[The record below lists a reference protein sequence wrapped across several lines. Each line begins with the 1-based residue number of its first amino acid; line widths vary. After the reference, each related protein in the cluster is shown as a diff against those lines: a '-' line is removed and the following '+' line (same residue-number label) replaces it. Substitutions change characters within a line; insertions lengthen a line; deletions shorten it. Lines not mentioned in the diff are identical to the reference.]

1 MKKLFLML
9 VAIMAATVA
18 GMAQNRTI
26 TGVVLDAT
34 NDEPLTGASV
44 LPVGSSNG
52 VATDLDGK
60 FTLSLPASVKEVTVS
75 YIGYTSVTL
84 PAQDNMTV
92 ALQPSSTLLD
102 QVVVTGYGTAK
113 KLGSFVGAA
122 AVVGSAQIENTP
134 SASFVDALQGAVP
147 GLGIFSNTGE
157 PASAPT
163 NINIRGYSSLNYSV
177 TPLFILDGAPITSA
191 VFTSLNPN
199 DIENITVLKDAAS
212 TAIYGSR
219 AGNGVIVITSKKG
232 KLGEQAKVTVR
243 ASVGWSAPVESGIE
257 MMNSQQYLKFR
268 DDMTEAFGSP
278 ALTGIQ
284 RDLITKYGIDTDWR
298 DELIKSNALTY
309 SMEAAVRGGSDK
321 SNYFIS
327 LGHFDQDGLIAKSG
341 LRRETLRTSINADV
355 KPWLRIGFSGN
366 LAFEKYETNSVAS
379 KAGNFYTNGPIFQ
392 AYYAL
397 PYESPYLY
405 SFDENG
411 NISFGEKANWLK
423 YSLGGQ
429 PNANFVA
436 DLNKGST
443 NQISINASLF
453 EELRPIKGLIL
464 RAQQAAYAYDRRATT
479 KWTATEDYDLPMGGS
494 TSFGQ
499 YTTRTAGESFGR
511 MYQFTYTNTAE
522 YNSTIA
528 DDHSFTVLLGQESI
542 INRTNSF
549 GVSTEGQPS
558 NDLMLITNGTTVTM
572 DKVSRAMSEYVVNS
586 YFLTADYNYGE
597 RYYFNGSVRRD
608 GCSKFA
614 PRHRWSTF
622 YALGL
627 MWNAKNET
635 FLSPYT
641 WLDALQVR
649 ANFGTAGNYSG
660 LSDFEWRGT
669 LGTGLTYNGQPTM
682 GLGSASNQDLTWET
696 IQQFSAGINY
706 SVFDRRLHG
715 TIDYYIKDTKD
726 LILDLPY
733 SFTTGWSGNATN
745 IGSLRNSGVDFEI
758 GSDIYRDKDWYVGV
772 KANFNY
778 NHAEVT
784 ELFNGQ
790 NEYRLDDYGLV
801 YVVGEN
807 PFQLNAVRYAGV
819 DRRDGKCMWYDK
831 NGNLTKVYNADDA
844 VNLGKAWRPS
854 WTGGFGFNVAWKGLA
869 LRADFTWAADKYIY
883 NWAYQ
888 QLASN
893 LSFTIANQSV
903 KMLDTWTPNNP
914 DGSMPA
920 ITEPIQGDTRYLENS
935 SYVRMKNLTVSYN
948 LPKNLLKKVDMSDVT
963 FRFTG
968 RNLLTFTSD
977 EFTGIDPEYTNNGVR
992 LQYPNTRQYEFGVEI
1007 SF

>member
-1 MKKLFLML
+1 MKKLFIFLM
-9 VAIMAATVA
+9 TVILTSVTA
-18 GMAQNRTI
+18 MAQNEVIKGT
-26 TGVVLDAT
+26 VVSASDG
-34 NDEPLTGASV
+34 EPLIGASV
-44 LPVGSSNG
+44 VAENG
-52 VATDLDGK
+52 QGEATNIDGEFSLRVAPGTILK
-60 FTLSLPASVKEVTVS
+60 VS
-75 YIGYTSVTL
+75 YLGYVLQSV
-84 PAQDNMTV
+84 PAADGMVIRLKPNEN
-92 ALQPSSTLLD
+92 SLD
-102 QVVVTGYGTAK
+102 EVVVTGYGTAK

-122 AVVGSAQIENTP
+122 SVVGSAQIENTP
-134 SASFVDALQGAVP
+134 AASFVDALQGAVP

-157 PASAPT
+157 PASAPA
-163 NINIRGYSSLNYSV
+163 NINIRGYSSLEFSV
-177 TPLFILDGAPITSA
+177 TPLFILDGSPVSSA

-199 DIENITVLKDAAS
+199 DIESITVLKDAAS

-232 KLGEQAKVTVR
+232 KLGESGKVTIR

-278 ALTGIQ
+278 KLDGIQ

-298 DELIKSNALTY
+298 DEMIKSNALTY
-309 SMEAAVRGGSDK
+309 SFEAAVRGGSEK
-321 SNYFIS
+321 SNYFLS
-327 LGHFDQDGLIAKSG
+327 LGHYDQDGLIAKSG
-341 LRRETLRTSINADV
+341 LRRETLRASFNADV
-355 KPWLRIGFSGN
+355 KPWLRVGFSGN
-366 LAFEKYETNSVAS
+366 LAYEKYETNSTAAQ
-379 KAGNFYTNGPIFQ
+379 AGRFYTNGPIFQ

-429 PNANFVA
+429 PNANFVSA
-436 DLNKGST
+436 LNTGST
-443 NQISINASLF
+443 NQVTINASIF
-453 EELRPIKGLIL
+453 EEIRPIRGLVL
-464 RAQQAAYAYDRRATT
+464 RAQQSAYAYDRRASTR
-479 KWTATEDYDLPMGGS
+479 WNATEDYELPMGGK
-494 TSFGQ
+494 TNFGQ
-499 YTTRTAGESFGR
+499 YTERISGESFGR
-511 MYQFTYTNTAE
+511 LYQFTYTNTAE
-522 YNSTIA
+522 YTNKIA
-528 DDHSFTVLLGQESI
+528 DDHEFTLLLGQESI

-558 NDLMLITNGTTVTM
+558 NDLMLITNGTSVKL
-572 DKVSRAMSEYVVNS
+572 DNLSQSISEYVVNS
-586 YFLTADYNYGE
+586 YFLTADYNFNE

-614 PRHRWSTF
+614 PQHRWSTF

-627 MWNAKNET
+627 MWNAKNES
-635 FLSPYT
+635 FLSPIT
-641 WLDALQVR
+641 WIDALQVR

-660 LSDFEWRGT
+660 LGDFAWHGA
-669 LGTGLTYNGQPTM
+669 LGTGTNYHGQPTM
-682 GLGSASNQDLTWET
+682 GLTSPSNPDLTWET

-706 SVFDRRLHG
+706 SLFNRRLYG
-715 TIDYYIKDTKD
+715 TVDYYIKDTKD
-726 LILDLPY
+726 LILDVPY
-733 SFTTGWSGNATN
+733 SYTTGWSSNITN

-758 GSDIYRDKDWYVGV
+758 GSDLYRDKDWYVGI

-778 NHAEVT
+778 NHAEVV

-790 NEYRLDDYGLV
+790 TEYRLDDYGLV

-819 DRRDGKCMWYDK
+819 DKRDGKCMWYDK
-831 NGNLTKVYNADDA
+831 NGNLTKVYNEEDA

-854 WTGGFGFNVAWKGLA
+854 WTGGFGLNVAWKGLA

-893 LSFTIANQSV
+893 LSFTQGNQSV
-903 KMLDTWTPNNP
+903 KMLNTWTPNNP
-914 DGSMPA
+914 EGTMPA
-920 ITEPIQGDTRYLENS
+920 ITEAIQGDTRYLENS
-935 SYVRMKNLTVSYN
+935 SYLRMKNITVSYN
-948 LPKNLLKKVDMSDVT
+948 LPKSWLKKVDMSDVT

-977 EFTGIDPEYTNNGVR
+977 EFTGIDPEYVGNGVR
-992 LQYPNTRQYEFGVEI
+992 LQYPNTRQYEFGVEV